1 MIDPLKHRFAA
12 LRSRAEFHSLRYVQ
26 RSGEYLSVRRNVS
39 EPPHF
44 SQDRGAMLCVRL
56 NGVEAYAATNDL
68 SAAGLQAALEQ
79 AERQAERIARHALFD
94 VRGLP
99 PASGRSQYRSPN
111 QDAPFPSLA
120 ECYELLAEESA
131 KVPRDERLVNWSVFL
146 EVSRQEQLYLNSAGA
161 EQYHEQRFVY
171 PGASVTAY

>member
-68 SAAGLQAALEQ
+68 APAPSNTTSSASSIPAPASPPTTAMTARPAVSAATM
-79 AERQAERIARHALFD
+79 
-94 VRGLP
+94 
-99 PASGRSQYRSPN
+99 PASRA
-111 QDAPFPSLA
+111 AP
-120 ECYELLAEESA
+120 
-131 KVPRDERLVNWSVFL
+131 K
-146 EVSRQEQLYLNSAGA
+146 
-161 EQYHEQRFVY
+161 
-171 PGASVTAY
+171 

>member
-68 SAAGLQAALEQ
+68 SAAGLQAALSRPNGKPSGSPGTPCSTS
-79 AERQAERIARHALFD
+79 ADCRRQAAARSIARRTRTPLS
-94 VRGLP
+94 P
-99 PASGRSQYRSPN
+99 PSPSATNCSPRSPPRCR
-111 QDAPFPSLA
+111 AT
-120 ECYELLAEESA
+120 SA
-131 KVPRDERLVNWSVFL
+131 W
-146 EVSRQEQLYLNSAGA
+146 
-161 EQYHEQRFVY
+161 
-171 PGASVTAY
+171 

>member
-68 SAAGLQAALEQ
+68 SAAGLQGFGSIVLPD
-79 AERQAERIARHALFD
+79 IGLNFSLTV
-94 VRGLP
+94 VRPVPVLPQSRFRFRLVP
-99 PASGRSQYRSPN
+99 PAM
-111 QDAPFPSLA
+111 L
-120 ECYELLAEESA
+120 
-131 KVPRDERLVNWSVFL
+131 
-146 EVSRQEQLYLNSAGA
+146 
-161 EQYHEQRFVY
+161 
-171 PGASVTAY
+171 